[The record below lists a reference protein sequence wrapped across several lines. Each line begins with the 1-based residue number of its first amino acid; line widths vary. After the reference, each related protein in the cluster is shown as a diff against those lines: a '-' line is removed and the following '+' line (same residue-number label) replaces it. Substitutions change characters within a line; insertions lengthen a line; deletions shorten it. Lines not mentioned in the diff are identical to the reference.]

1 MSTWDQLGI
10 VVHYVR
16 NCQAKEKLLEFLQCD
31 DIKRASIAEFII
43 NALNNAGLNP
53 QMCRAQTCDGAGN
66 ITGKEISVAANFF
79 SKTGNKKAVY
89 FHCTP
94 HELKLSLFKASKI
107 LQIMNMVSAMEILVI
122 FFKYSPKYQRKLK
135 QSNTEIATELL

>member
-10 VVHYVR
+10 VVHHVR
-16 NCQAKEKLLEFLQCD
+16 NCQAIEKLLEFLQCD
-31 DIKRASIAEFII
+31 DINRASIAEFII

-53 QMCRAQTCDGAGN
+53 QMCRTQTCDGAGTM
-66 ITGKEISVAANFF
+66 TGKEISVAAKFF
-79 SKTGNKKAVY
+79 SKTGNKKALY

-94 HELKLSLFKASKI
+94 HELKSSLFKASKI
-107 LQIMNMVSAMEILVI
+107 LQIMNMVSVMEILVI